1 MIEPKKTIYVNNLN
15 EKVSINKLK
24 KELNK
29 TFTPYGKIL
38 QITAFKTLKLK
49 GQAFIT
55 FDNIESAINSLEL
68 NNIEIFNKPIK
79 ITFANSNSDIV
90 ESDEIIRERKQNKS
104 LKTSK
109 KRKLEDNGN
118 KDNSKLK
125 TKTKK
130 KLDMLNEWKELPP
143 NHILL
148 LQNIN
153 KFDELEEF
161 FNDFN
166 GFENIRVVKVKNLA
180 FIEFENEEMATN
192 CLEQVKDDQLIKF
205 GPEDEVL
212 LSFAKK

>member
-29 TFTPYGKIL
+29 TFAPYGKIL

-55 FDNIESAINSLEL
+55 FDNIESAIKSFDS

-90 ESDEIIRERKQNKS
+90 ESDETIRERKQNKS
-104 LKTSK
+104 SKTSK
-109 KRKLEDNGN
+109 KRKLQDKGN
-118 KDNSKLK
+118 NDNSKLK
-125 TKTKK
+125 KTKK
-130 KLDMLNEWKELPP
+130 KLDLLNEWKELPP

-166 GFENIRVVKVKNLA
+166 GFENIRLVKVKNLA